1 MYDALGQLT
10 AYSDG
15 ENTETYLYDAL
26 GSRTAKH
33 LNGSPAAAYQYNAF
47 SQLTSV
53 TQGED
58 VYSYHYD
65 RRGNLTEERHGD
77 QVLKN
82 YVYDAANRM
91 ISGTNLV
98 TGRKSEYTYN
108 GLLARV
114 KKTSDAIVS
123 TYIPDYIGGMHNDLV
138 TQVSGFGT
146 VNAAFGH
153 GYSRASQRFTPEA
166 GVSIPAADTYFQNDL
181 YGSPLFAAD
190 AEGMIKHR
198 ADHDIWGMPKN
209 ACEDRGIGAGLR
221 FTTYEYDPVLE
232 KHFAHARLYDPI
244 QGRMLGTDPVKR
256 RLNGYAYCGN
266 DPANQTDP
274 TGEIANILIGGIAGG
289 MIGGAFSRSIF
300 SSNRLL

>member
-1 MYDALGQLT
+1 
-10 AYSDG
+10 
-15 ENTETYLYDAL
+15 
-26 GSRTAKH
+26 
-33 LNGSPAAAYQYNAF
+33 
-47 SQLTSV
+47 
-53 TQGED
+53 
-58 VYSYHYD
+58 
-65 RRGNLTEERHGD
+65 
-77 QVLKN
+77 
-82 YVYDAANRM
+82 M

-153 GYSRASQRFTPEA
+153 GYSRVSQRFIPEA
-166 GVSIPAADTYFQNDL
+166 GVSIPAADTYFQHDL

-190 AEGMIKHR
+190 ADGMIKHR
-198 ADHDIWGMPKN
+198 ADHDLWGMPKN
-209 ACEDRGIGAGLR
+209 TCEDSAISAGLR
-221 FTTYEYDPVLE
+221 FTTYKYDPVLE
-232 KHFAHARLYDPI
+232 KHFAHARLYDPA

>member
-1 MYDALGQLT
+1 M
-10 AYSDG
+10 
-15 ENTETYLYDAL
+15 
-26 GSRTAKH
+26 
-33 LNGSPAAAYQYNAF
+33 
-47 SQLTSV
+47 
-53 TQGED
+53 
-58 VYSYHYD
+58 YSYHYD

-77 QVLKN
+77 HVLKN

-166 GVSIPAADTYFQNDL
+166 GVSIPAADTYFQHDL

-190 AEGMIKHR
+190 ADGMIKHR
-198 ADHDIWGMPKN
+198 ADHDLWGMPKN
-209 ACEDRGIGAGLR
+209 TCEDSAISAGLR
-221 FTTYEYDPVLE
+221 FTTYKYDPVLE
-232 KHFAHARLYDPI
+232 KHFAHARLYDPA

-256 RLNGYAYCGN
+256 GLNGYAYCGN
-266 DPANQTDP
+266 DPVKQTDP
-274 TGEIANILIGGIAGG
+274 TGEIANILLGGFAGG